1 MPRNRKHSED
11 EDGFEDSGES
21 CPVCRQEFSHGVCPI
36 RSADCPYLEKDE
48 EDDDDFD
55 EEEEEDDDDEDED
68 SDDEN

>member
-11 EDGFEDSGES
+11 EDGHEDGGEA

-36 RSADCPYLEKDE
+36 RSADCPYLEE
-48 EDDDDFD
+48 D
-55 EEEEEDDDDEDED
+55 EEEEEFEDEEDEQGDDEDED